1 MGKDDL
7 LLVDGGLV
15 YVPQGFSSSDQG
27 DVIRALLYCS
37 LYAKSKFNMFA
48 EARSWN
54 ARHNKALLNL
64 KWNRERDRTIVLEQ
78 SGAGFVLRKLLEEKL
93 YPVLGS
99 GPAQD
104 VESVVAGVEQLSAE
118 HGSWKAL
125 RAATVLQNSGEEGAP
140 ASQVVVRVN
149 LLGAAANIYS
159 IFIHF
164 KTNEEVDADFFNQP
178 FEAVDNLS
186 IDVAQYSL
194 NTEAYKKGEIRTLV
208 LEQLLD
214 ALNKKVISLG
224 STPADDKFV
233 GLL

>member
-15 YVPQGFSSSDQG
+15 YIPQDLSASDQG

-37 LYAKSKFNMFA
+37 LYAKSKFNVFA
-48 EARSWN
+48 EAQSWN

-78 SGAGFVLRKLLEEKL
+78 SDAGFVLSKLLEEKL
-93 YPVLGS
+93 YPVLGG

-104 VESVVAGVEQLSAE
+104 FESVVNGVEQLSTE
-118 HGSWKAL
+118 HGSWKAF
-125 RAATVLQNSGEEGAP
+125 RAATVLQNNGEEGAP

-149 LLGAAANIYS
+149 LLGAAESIYS
-159 IFIHF
+159 VLIHF
-164 KTNEEVDADFFNQP
+164 KTNEEVGAGFFHRT
-178 FEAVDNLS
+178 FEAVNNLR
-186 IDVAQYSL
+186 IDFTHYSL
-194 NTEAYKKGEIRTLV
+194 NSEAYKKGGIRTLV

-214 ALNKKVISLG
+214 ALNKKVLSLR

>member
-15 YVPQGFSSSDQG
+15 YVPQGFSSSYQG

-37 LYAKSKFNMFA
+37 LYAKSKFNVFV
-48 EARSWN
+48 EAQSWS

-64 KWNRERDRTIVLEQ
+64 KWNREHDRTIVVEQ
-78 SGAGFVLRKLLEEKL
+78 DGAGFVLSKLLEEKL
-93 YPVLGS
+93 YPVLGG

-104 VESVVAGVEQLSAE
+104 FESVVAGVEQLSTE

-140 ASQVVVRVN
+140 ASQVVLRVN
-149 LLGAAANIYS
+149 LLGAAAS
-159 IFIHF
+159 IHSVFIHF
-164 KTNEEVDADFFNQP
+164 KTNEEVGAGFFNQP
-178 FEAVDNLS
+178 FEAVDNLR
-186 IDVAQYSL
+186 IDFTQYSL
-194 NTEAYKKGEIRTLV
+194 NSEAYEKGGIRTLV

-214 ALNKKVISLG
+214 ALNKKVLSLG

>member
-37 LYAKSKFNMFA
+37 LYAKSKFNVFA
-48 EARSWN
+48 ETRSWN
-54 ARHNKALLNL
+54 ARHNQALLNL
-64 KWNRERDRTIVLEQ
+64 KWNRERDRTIVLER

-104 VESVVAGVEQLSAE
+104 FESVVAGVEQLSAE
-118 HGSWKAL
+118 DGNWKTL

-164 KTNEEVDADFFNQP
+164 KTNEEVGAGFFNQP

-194 NTEAYKKGEIRTLV
+194 NSEAYKKGGIRTLV